1 MEWQATG
8 PAGGGD
14 LEVAS
19 SCCQKE
25 VEDMVSLLQ
34 RLPAMAFGLLSL
46 IFTATVV
53 PATEGAPE
61 NVRDWEKLWTHV
73 LAKNVNETGQIDFA
87 SLSRN
92 RADLDRV
99 VAFIA
104 ANDPVSRPAK
114 FPGREAR
121 LAYYINAYNALAMYG
136 VVDAGIPDS
145 FGGFRKFTFF
155 YLRTFT
161 IGGKSISLYDFE
173 NDVIRP
179 IGEPRIHF
187 ALNCMVVGCP
197 RLPRM
202 AFTADKLEMQLD
214 VAARTFIGE
223 SRNLRV
229 NMEKRELWLSEIFK
243 FYTKDFVA
251 REPSLVAYVNR
262 YRSDKISADFVVRY
276 LNYDWTVNKR
286 KTSGK

>member
-1 MEWQATG
+1 MG
-8 PAGGGD
+8 
-14 LEVAS
+14 
-19 SCCQKE
+19 
-25 VEDMVSLLQ
+25 SLLQ

-61 NVRDWEKLWTHV
+61 SVRDWETLWTNV

-87 SLSRN
+87 SLGRN
-92 RADLDRV
+92 HADLDRV

-104 ANDPVSRPAK
+104 TNDPVSQPAK

-161 IGGKSISLYDFE
+161 IGGKSISLYNFE

-223 SRNLRV
+223 NRNLRV

-243 FYTKDFVA
+243 FYTEDFVA

-262 YRSDKISADFVVRY
+262 YRSNKIPADFIVRY